1 MAEPGALGRLEAT
14 DDEHVQKYPLTAGTM
29 PTTPTPVVIGCNWYT
44 DFDQPQP
51 YADGH
56 GGTKYWIGRDGN
68 WGTVRGGHAVCL
80 KPPGIRDNYEWYVYY
95 DQLNEGACVG
105 AASSRMESLVER
117 KRWDFFSLYREAQ
130 KIDEW
135 PGENYSGTSV
145 RAAMDFLRDKGPIRV
160 NNGQPSYQHGISAN
174 RWAGSIYEIAACLS
188 PTDDGKR
195 ILDLGFV
202 DILNSWGTR
211 YPHYVRLSLDGLHRL
226 IFAEN
231 GDATVV
237 TDR

>member
-1 MAEPGALGRLEAT
+1 MAELGALGRLPAT
-14 DDEHVQKYPLTAGTM
+14 DDEHSQKYPLTAGTM
-29 PTTPTPVVIGCNWYT
+29 PVDPTPVVIGINWYT
-44 DFDQPQP
+44 AFDWPELI
-51 YADGH
+51 
-56 GGTKYWIGRDGN
+56 GGKQWIGRQQH

-80 KPPGIRDNYEWYVYY
+80 KPVGVRDNDAWWRFY
-95 DQLNEGACVG
+95 DQGQEGACVG
-105 AASSRMESLVER
+105 FAASRMMTLLNRER
-117 KRWDFFSLYREAQ
+117 YNGFQLYYHSQRV
-130 KIDEW
+130 DEW

-145 RAAMDFLRDKGPIRV
+145 RAAMDVLRDHGPYDLKLR
-160 NNGQPSYQHGISAN
+160 QDPADGISVN
-174 RWAGSIYEIAACLS
+174 RWAGSIYEIAECLS
-188 PTDDGKR
+188 PADRGKR

-202 DILNSWGTR
+202 DILNSWGTK